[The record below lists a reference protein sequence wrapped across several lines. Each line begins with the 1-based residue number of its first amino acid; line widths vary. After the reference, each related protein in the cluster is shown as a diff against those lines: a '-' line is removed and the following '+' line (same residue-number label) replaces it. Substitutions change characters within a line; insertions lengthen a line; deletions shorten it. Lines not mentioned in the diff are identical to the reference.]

1 MQRPIL
7 ATALCVSL
15 LGGIAGFAGLGC
27 TAPTAQ
33 AEDSAPAAKSPA
45 SPAAPQT
52 QVAQAAEEPADAAKA
67 PAAPS
72 EVPQIVV
79 PLAKPAAVPSD
90 VRANHWARSAVQRL
104 LASGIMSLPDGR
116 AFHGEAKVTHTQA
129 VITLA
134 RMAQALETGKWK
146 AAKSAPD
153 SATLLADKR
162 PASWQKQPVTR
173 YMLASSLVRFAD
185 YFANGIHRAPAD
197 SKDLAQ
203 STALPEKATVSVPR
217 THPAY
222 TALVYLT
229 SRRMVWPGS
238 PLLKPDNR
246 PATSGEVS
254 RALAQM
260 VAGLTDRLTELGH
273 DSEGNTL
280 DVNSKEERPGR

>member
-7 ATALCVSL
+7 ATALCLSL
-15 LGGIAGFAGLGC
+15 LGGITAFAGLGC
-27 TAPTAQ
+27 TASSAR
-33 AEDSAPAAKSPA
+33 AEDSALTATSPA
-45 SPAAPQT
+45 SPAAPQA
-52 QVAQAAEEPADAAKA
+52 QIAQASEEPGDAAKA
-67 PAAPS
+67 PAPSS
-72 EVPQIVV
+72 EVPQVEV

-104 LASGIMSLPDGR
+104 LEAGIMSLPDGR

-134 RMAQALETGKWK
+134 RLAQALETGKWK
-146 AAKSAPD
+146 AAKSAPV
-153 SATLLADKR
+153 SANLMAEKR
-162 PASWQKQPVTR
+162 PDAWQKQPVTR

-185 YFANGIHRAPAD
+185 YVANGIHRAPANG
-197 SKDLAQ
+197 KDLAQ
-203 STALPEKATVSVPR
+203 STAIPEKATVTVPR

-238 PLLKPDNR
+238 PFLKPDDR

-260 VAGLTDRLTELGH
+260 VTGLNDRLTELGH
-273 DSEGNTL
+273 DSEGGTP
-280 DVNSKEERPGR
+280 DVNSKGERPGQ